1 MPGLFKKKID
11 FDTYEL
17 PEPEKEDYVS
27 EDSEAE
33 EIDSVMLSMKGLF
46 TFFSTVCLKVPLKS
60 CITCQK
66 LSENSFLT
74 LSFSPR

>member
-46 TFFSTVCLKVPLKS
+46 TFFFQLFVLRFLKKVL
-60 CITCQK
+60 
-66 LSENSFLT
+66 
-74 LSFSPR
+74 

>member
-17 PEPEKEDYVS
+17 PEPEKDDYVS

-33 EIDSVMLSMKGLF
+33 EIDSVMLSMKGMFLF
-46 TFFSTVCLKVPLKS
+46 TFYFNCLFRPQFSQFIFT
-60 CITCQK
+60 
-66 LSENSFLT
+66 
-74 LSFSPR
+74 

>member
-46 TFFSTVCLKVPLKS
+46 TFFSTVCFNKVP
-60 CITCQK
+60 
-66 LSENSFLT
+66 
-74 LSFSPR
+74 

>member
-46 TFFSTVCLKVPLKS
+46 TFFSIVYFKVP
-60 CITCQK
+60 
-66 LSENSFLT
+66 
-74 LSFSPR
+74 

>member
-46 TFFSTVCLKVPLKS
+46 TYFPLYCLFRVVFKKFDNMS
-60 CITCQK
+60 KIM
-66 LSENSFLT
+66 
-74 LSFSPR
+74 